1 MQSEFNLKQ
10 FVIITLLVSIWVNA
24 SEIFRYFIIVMPEVR
39 EFLSAVPD
47 VAPMNLAVFS
57 IWGLWDTL
65 LTALIVF
72 MFWLVSQRFGNNLR
86 SVIIA
91 GTASWVFFFVLFWV
105 GMVNMRL
112 SEWSLALTALPLAW
126 FETVVASLIA
136 SRLYARG

>member
-10 FVIITLLVSIWVNA
+10 FVIITLLVSIWVNV

-39 EFLSAVPD
+39 KFLSAVPD

-72 MFWLVSQRFGNNLR
+72 MFWLVSQRFGHNLR

-91 GTASWVFFFVLFWV
+91 GTTSWVFFFVLFWV
-105 GMVNMRL
+105 GMVNMHL

-126 FETVVASLIA
+126 FESVVASLIA
-136 SRLYARG
+136 SRLYARA

>member
-10 FVIITLLVSIWVNA
+10 FVIITLLVSIWVNV

-39 EFLSAVPD
+39 AFLSAVPD

-91 GTASWVFFFVLFWV
+91 GTTSWVFFFVLFWV
-105 GMVNMRL
+105 GMVNMHL

-136 SRLYARG
+136 SRLYARA